1 MPRRHRWEFL
11 LSTPKRVQRRLDRL
25 AQDTLDRFGRRA
37 FPSSI
42 RYPITET
49 DGQRHWTLDAYL
61 ASLRWGATD
70 ARVRHERRG
79 RCAGCGTEDGAE
91 SHHLGYGHIGAELDD
106 ELLLLCPRC
115 HTYLRQQ
122 QRVGRRYGGKVQRL
136 STWITFTKP
145 QLKRTFRH
153 GGMPSAVQASK
164 PTAKETTSSQLR
176 VYGKRSP
183 RMGPSE
189 MLLLFI
195 DNEPLFLEVM
205 D

>member
-70 ARVRHERRG
+70 ARVRHERQG
-79 RCAGCGTEDGAE
+79 RCAGCGTEVGVGAY
-91 SHHLGYGHIGAELDD
+91 HLSFGHIGTELDD

-145 QLKRTFRH
+145 QLKRTFKH
-153 GGMPSAVQASK
+153 GGIPQAVPSK
-164 PTAKETTSSQLR
+164 PAATSAHLK
-176 VYGKRSP
+176 VHGKSSP
-183 RMGPSE
+183 RMGTGPGE
-189 MLLLFI
+189 MILLFI
-195 DNEPLFLEVM
+195 DEEPVFLEVM